1 MTDSDNNSVPS
12 FETAPIAAVIGALGQ
27 RIERYRLSRN
37 IRQADLAWQAG
48 VSRVTLGK
56 LERGEGGTLQTLAR
70 VLRALDI
77 EERLPDLVPD
87 ATLSPLDPRSATG
100 RPRQR
105 VRQPAPVPDAP
116 WAWGDADSKER

>member
-1 MTDSDNNSVPS
+1 MLDNGNKSAPNT
-12 FETAPIAAVIGALGQ
+12 ETAPITAVIGALGQ

-56 LERGEGGTLQTLAR
+56 LERGEGATLQTLAR
-70 VLRALDI
+70 VLRALGI
-77 EERLPDLVPD
+77 EDRLPDLVPD
-87 ATLSPLDPRSATG
+87 ASVSPLDPRSATG

-105 VRQPAPVPDAP
+105 VRQSVPLSNAP
-116 WAWGDADSKER
+116 WTWGDDDGKDG